1 MMTFDQILFYALAV
15 IAVLSA
21 IMVITRRNPVHS
33 ALFLITTLF
42 CVAGIYLQLHAEFL
56 AAVQVIVYVG
66 GIMVLFLFVIMLVN
80 LETLSQERRFNRQW
94 HIAILVSVVLLVEF
108 GTIIW
113 RGKAALQLPA
123 NQPLM
128 DTLTTN
134 NSEQLG
140 VVLYQQY
147 MLPFEIASFLLLVA
161 IIGAVILAKRR
172 LSSDGK

>member
-1 MMTFDQILFYALAV
+1 MIFDQILFYCLSG
-15 IAVLSA
+15 IAVVSA
-21 IMVITRRNPVHS
+21 ILVITRRNPIHS

-42 CVAGIYLQLHAEFL
+42 CVAGIYLQLHAEFV

-80 LETLSQERRFNRQW
+80 LETVQGERRFNKQW
-94 HIAILVSVVLLVEF
+94 LVALIASVVLLVEF
-108 GTIIW
+108 AYILFK
-113 RGKAALQLPA
+113 GKASILPA
-123 NQPLM
+123 APAATQE
-128 DTLTTN
+128 LTIK

-140 VVLYQQY
+140 LLLYQKY

-172 LSSDGK
+172 VTSDK

>member
-1 MMTFDQILFYALAV
+1 MTFDQILFYAMAI

-21 IMVITRRNPVHS
+21 LMVITRRNPVHS

-80 LETLSQERRFNRQW
+80 LETTQTERRYQKQW
-94 HIAILVSVVLLVEF
+94 IVALVASVALLAEFAYVLL
-108 GTIIW
+108 
-113 RGKAALQLPA
+113 RGRSSLLLPNTTTA
-123 NQPLM
+123 GV
-128 DTLTTN
+128 LTN
-134 NSEQLG
+134 HNSEQVG
-140 VVLYQQY
+140 VILYQNY

-172 LSSDGK
+172 VASDK

>member
-1 MMTFDQILFYALAV
+1 MTLDRILFDGLSLLAIV
-15 IAVLSA
+15 SA

-33 ALFLITTLF
+33 ALFLITTLL

-80 LETLSQERRFNRQW
+80 LETLVREHRFNKQW
-94 HIAILVSVVLLVEF
+94 HIAILSSAVLLVEF
-108 GTIIW
+108 GYVLW
-113 RGKAALQLPA
+113 RGKTALLLPA
-123 NQPLM
+123 AETATDN
-128 DTLTTN
+128 LTHN

-172 LSSDGK
+172 LASDK